1 VTNPTGSYGFRDVG
15 LIDGADPNFGVVTR
29 PIQASST
36 MYSGD
41 PCFQTGGYWAP
52 AVTTGASGAGIS
64 GVFESFEW
72 PSIAAGRQVYQRYW
86 LGLSTDIA
94 AGGTAMAKIRTHEK
108 TVFQARVSG
117 ASNNPITQAMVGNL
131 VNYTP
136 NNNLPVTG
144 ANLSPY
150 TVDATTEV
158 ASSATLPFKIHAI
171 IQPPESD
178 PTSAGNEVQVIF
190 NPLSFSQT

>member
-15 LIDGADPNFGVVTR
+15 LIEGADPNFGVITR
-29 PIQASST
+29 PIQVSST
-36 MYSGD
+36 MYQGD
-41 PCFQTGGYWAP
+41 PAFQTGGYWAP
-52 AVTTGASGAGIS
+52 AATTGASGAGIS

-72 PSIAAGRQVYQRYW
+72 PSVAAGRQVYQRYW
-86 LGLSTDIA
+86 LGLTTDIQ
-94 AGGTAMAKIRTHEK
+94 AGGTALARIKVSPQ

-136 NNNLPVTG
+136 NNNLPVSG

-158 ASSATLPFKIHAI
+158 TSSATLPFKIHAI
-171 IQPPESD
+171 VPAPESD
-178 PTSAGNEVQVIF
+178 PTSSGNEVQVIF
-190 NPLSFSQT
+190 NPASFSQA